1 MTVDDSVRRKFAVR
15 FGPSAVA
22 WLDALPAL
30 VESLCAQ
37 WKLSV
42 ERAVA
47 EGGTSRVYRCRR
59 EDGSRAFLKLTPDRE
74 VAAAELVALRAWR
87 RSPHMVDVLA
97 DDLDAG
103 ALLLPAIDPGTMVED
118 EPDLIP
124 FELLRSLREDVDVP
138 ATGLAH
144 LSERVRFMAE
154 LTTRR
159 APELESLT
167 GRGIELAYG
176 GTQGLVHG
184 DLHARNVLRGRH
196 GLVAIDPR
204 PTVGDVTF
212 DLVDWALAPAV
223 GSVAELE
230 RRISRITAALSDVD
244 GERLLAWCSALAVV
258 IAATLPPGAQR
269 DFLIGL
275 TDR

>member
-1 MTVDDSVRRKFAVR
+1 MTVDDSIRRKFTVR

-30 VESLCAQ
+30 VESLCAR
-37 WKLSV
+37 WDLTV
-42 ERAVA
+42 EQAVA
-47 EGGTSRVYRCRR
+47 VGGTSRVYRCRR

-74 VAAAELVALRAWR
+74 VAATELIALRAWR

-103 ALLLPAIDPGTMVED
+103 ALLLPAIDPGTMIED

-124 FELLRSLREDVDVP
+124 FEVLRSLREDVDVP
-138 ATGLAH
+138 ATGLPH
-144 LSERVRFMAE
+144 LSERVKFMAE
-154 LTTRR
+154 LTIRR

-167 GRGIELAYG
+167 GKGIELTYG
-176 GTQGLVHG
+176 GPQGLVHG
-184 DLHARNVLRGRH
+184 DLHARNVLRGPH

-204 PTVGDVTF
+204 PTIGDVTF
-212 DLVDWALAPAV
+212 DLVDWVLTPTV
-223 GSVAELE
+223 DTLAELE
-230 RRISRITAALSDVD
+230 RRITRLTSDLSEVD
-244 GERLLAWCSALAVV
+244 GDRVLVWCSALAVV

-269 DFLIGL
+269 DFLLGL
-275 TDR
+275 AGR